1 MEFLG
6 AWVPLVPVTSC
17 VGADVCVLLTS
28 DPMILGVL
36 EHLGVDLPLGV
47 VGLAAEFPPKVCSGH
62 QTTLE
67 GPLTTGQAEFL
78 GTWVPLVPVTSCVQA
93 DVLSSSPLI
102 L

>member
-78 GTWVPLVPVTSCVQA
+78 GAHLVPINSGVGA
-93 DVLSSSPLI
+93 DIVSSSPLFT
-102 L
+102 